1 MLGVSSQEE
10 KRKKPERTWCWGHS
24 GGEDEM
30 EADDQ
35 LLKIKEVCVDISQQ
49 LVKYTLPV
57 CHHTVS
63 K

>member
-35 LLKIKEVCVDISQQ
+35 LLKIKEVCVDITEVNSW
-49 LVKYTLPV
+49 
-57 CHHTVS
+57 
-63 K
+63 